1 MSGSQ
6 HKFRIGDPVWAKMKG
21 FSPWPGKV
29 CMPPSDIK
37 RPAIKKQMHCVN
49 FFGTND
55 FAWIEENN
63 MKDYEQYKETLI
75 KDKKTKQMASAIEEI
90 EKYISERDTT
100 QIDEEE
106 EFDALVSG
114 REGQKGV
121 EKVRE
126 QKKRTQCRL

>member
-1 MSGSQ
+1 MSLNQ

-63 MKDYEQYKETLI
+63 MKDYEQFKVKLTL
-75 KDKKTKQMASAIEEI
+75 
-90 EKYISERDTT
+90 
-100 QIDEEE
+100 
-106 EFDALVSG
+106 
-114 REGQKGV
+114 
-121 EKVRE
+121 
-126 QKKRTQCRL
+126 

>member
-1 MSGSQ
+1 MSGNQ

-21 FSPWPGKV
+21 FSPWPGKVYETRCNISIQIFYQV

-63 MKDYEQYKETLI
+63 MKDYEQYK
-75 KDKKTKQMASAIEEI
+75 
-90 EKYISERDTT
+90 
-100 QIDEEE
+100 
-106 EFDALVSG
+106 V
-114 REGQKGV
+114 
-121 EKVRE
+121 
-126 QKKRTQCRL
+126 